1 MPNLLRKII
10 GSSYFVAAA
19 VEKQF
24 YEFFYINAMI
34 IIKLII
40 VGLEMSLC
48 PCWMREAQG
57 YQLAA

>member
-1 MPNLLRKII
+1 MSKDDVIEVE
-10 GSSYFVAAA
+10 GKV

-24 YEFFYINAMI
+24 YEFFLYKCYD

-57 YQLAA
+57 LSAGSVI